1 MQFYDV
7 ARKVVEGIYRLCFR
21 IRIEGEENI
30 PQSGTFVVCA
40 NHKSNL
46 DPPMLGVCL
55 PIRLRYMAKE
65 ELFHNRFFGK
75 LIRALGA
82 FPIRRG
88 KSDVGALRA
97 AVKMLKGGEWVA
109 VFPEGGRS
117 HDGHLRKGKQGAAL
131 IAAMAGVDILPV
143 GISGEYKP
151 FRKMT
156 VRFGAPISMRQ
167 YAEKKPTSE
176 DLQKITD
183 EQIMPTIAALAGVK
197 TYEDRDR

>member
-1 MQFYDV
+1 
-7 ARKVVEGIYRLCFR
+7 
-21 IRIEGEENI
+21 
-30 PQSGTFVVCA
+30 
-40 NHKSNL
+40 
-46 DPPMLGVCL
+46 
-55 PIRLRYMAKE
+55 
-65 ELFHNRFFGK
+65 
-75 LIRALGA
+75 
-82 FPIRRG
+82 
-88 KSDVGALRA
+88 
-97 AVKMLKGGEWVA
+97 MLKGGEWVA

-156 VRFGAPISMRQ
+156 VRFGAPISMQQ

-183 EQIMPTIAALAGVK
+183 EQIMPAIAALAGVK